1 MSRATRIADVVVGIP
16 YGDQG
21 RKRWI
26 KVGALLQHT
35 DNDATK
41 GPGFSIVLDATF
53 NPAGAPSRE
62 GQIMLS
68 CFHPDDHPSRAG
80 RGAPPPQDTYRAPP
94 SKPQPPLDDLD
105 DDIPF

>member
-26 KVGALLQHT
+26 KVGALLQHA
-35 DNDATK
+35 DNDPSK

-68 CFHPDDHPSRAG
+68 CFHPDDHPSRAS
-80 RGAPPPQDTYRAPP
+80 RPAPADNYKAPARPAMSQDAFA
-94 SKPQPPLDDLD
+94 DMN

>member
-21 RKRWI
+21 QKRWI
-26 KVGALLQHT
+26 KVGALLQHA

-41 GPGFSIVLDATF
+41 GPGFSIILDATF

-80 RGAPPPQDTYRAPP
+80 RQPDTYRAPP
-94 SKPQPPLDDLD
+94 AKPQPPLDDLD

>member
-1 MSRATRIADVVVGIP
+1 MSKITRIADVVAGIP

-94 SKPQPPLDDLD
+94 AKPQPPLDDLD
-105 DDIPF
+105 YNIPF

>member
-1 MSRATRIADVVVGIP
+1 MSRATRIADIVVGIP

-21 RKRWI
+21 RKRWV
-26 KVGALLQHT
+26 KVGALLQHA

-80 RGAPPPQDTYRAPP
+80 RQPDTYRAPP
-94 SKPQPPLDDLD
+94 VKPQPPLDDLD

>member
-26 KVGALLQHT
+26 KVGALLQHP
-35 DNDATK
+35 DNDPTK
-41 GPGFSIVLDATF
+41 GPGFTIVLDATF

-80 RGAPPPQDTYRAPP
+80 RQPDTYRAPP
-94 SKPQPPLDDLD
+94 SKPQPSLDDRDD

>member
-26 KVGALLQHT
+26 KVGALLQHA

-53 NPAGAPSRE
+53 NPAGAPIRE

-68 CFHPDDHPSRAG
+68 CFHPADHPSRAE
-80 RGAPPPQDTYRAPP
+80 RQPDTYRAPP
-94 SKPQPPLDDLD
+94 AKPQPPLDDLD

>member
-80 RGAPPPQDTYRAPP
+80 RQPDTYRAPP
-94 SKPQPPLDDLD
+94 AKPQPPLDDLD
-105 DDIPF
+105 YNIPF

>member
-1 MSRATRIADVVVGIP
+1 MSTTKIADIVVGIP
-16 YGDQG
+16 YGNEG
-21 RKRWI
+21 KKRWRN
-26 KVGALLQHT
+26 VGALLQHS
-35 DNDATK
+35 DNDPSK
-41 GPGFSIVLDATF
+41 GPGFTISLDATF

-94 SKPQPPLDDLD
+94 AKPQPPLDDLD
-105 DDIPF
+105 YNIPF